1 MRVRREHLIH
11 ASILLIILLVLGI
24 QIGGA
29 RSQATD
35 EESRQTEILVAFTQ
49 NEWWLIRWSDNRP
62 VCRVYTD
69 HEGLPTPNEIQEYCG
84 DTLYDT
90 WQNTQP
96 CAEIN
101 SENPELSACQGLYL
115 HFIGSAP
122 AERTLQVELPKP
134 RVWIT
139 LSNCDPVPLENRCQN
154 LPFMEFIAEEPLPN
168 EFILGIVGTIDGEPF
183 TCRGDRCEIPL
194 LPTTPEGV
202 QVEFWADS
210 SYGDASKQYQAQVR
224 VIDTGVTANPAETG
238 WYVDVLSTQWLG
250 GDTAASCAQAWQAFP
265 PIGGVPPWLSNPED
279 PTALSS
285 SEPYAYLAGRLIAFG
300 VVDAGDCP
308 AGGLLEN
315 GWANTCG
322 VEQARPAVEA
332 WQNNFNQQIIAGAQ
346 EARIPSQLLK
356 NLFAQESQFWPGT
369 VDYEIPE
376 FGFGR
381 MTELGADTVLLWNPE
396 FYAQFCP
403 LVLSE
408 SECEKGYALLT
419 EEDQAILRGALA
431 VSADADCPT
440 CETGIDL
447 SYTGYS
453 ISLFAQTIQA
463 NCAQAGQIVQNATGV
478 IPGNISRY
486 EDLWRFTLVNYHA
499 GPGCLSNAV
508 NRTFSSN
515 QGMTWLNVSS
525 NLEPGCQ
532 SALAFVDKIAGP
544 PPEVTALPTILPPT
558 ATPTPGPAATQ
569 PAATTPTS
577 GAPTPTPDLTLY
589 PPPPTLAPTLPPT
602 PYPTP

>member
-1 MRVRREHLIH
+1 MRVRREHSIH
-11 ASILLIILLVLGI
+11 ASILLAILLVLGL
-24 QIGGA
+24 QIRGA
-29 RSQATD
+29 KSQAAD
-35 EESRQTEILVAFTQ
+35 VDRRQTEILVAFTQ

-84 DTLYDT
+84 DTLYDD

-96 CAEIN
+96 CNEIN
-101 SENPELSACQGLYL
+101 TENPELSECRGMYL

-122 AERTLQVELPKP
+122 AERTLQVELPKA

-139 LSNCDPVPLENRCQN
+139 LSNCDPVPLENRCQS
-154 LPFMEFIAEEPLPN
+154 LPYLQFIAEEPLPN
-168 EFILGIVGTIDGEPF
+168 EFILGVVGTVDGEPF
-183 TCRGDRCEIPL
+183 TCGGDSCEIPL
-194 LPTTPEGV
+194 VPTNPEGIL
-202 QVEFWADS
+202 VEFWADS
-210 SYGDASKQYQAQVR
+210 SYGDSSQQYQAQVR
-224 VIDTGVTANPAETG
+224 VVDTGVTVDPEETG
-238 WYVDVLSTQWLG
+238 WYVDVLSSQWLG
-250 GDTAASCAQAWQAFP
+250 DGVVASCAQAWQAFP
-265 PIGGVPPWLSNPED
+265 PVGGVPAWLANPDD
-279 PTALSS
+279 PTELSS
-285 SEPYAYLAGRLIAFG
+285 AEPYAYLAGRLIVAG
-300 VVDAGDCP
+300 VVNASQCP
-308 AGGLLEN
+308 AGGLQEN

-322 VEQARPAVEA
+322 VEQALPDVEA
-332 WQNNFNQQIIAGAQ
+332 WQNSFNQQIVAAAG

-369 VDYEIPE
+369 VDDEIPE

-396 FYAQFCP
+396 FYNQFCP

-408 SECEKGYALLT
+408 TECAKGYSLLGA
-419 EEDQAILRGALA
+419 EEQAILRGALA

-447 SYTGYS
+447 SYTGFS
-453 ISLFAQTIQA
+453 ISLFAQTVQA
-463 NCAQAGQIVQNATGV
+463 NCAQAGQIVQNASGV
-478 IPGNISRY
+478 VPGNITRY

-508 NRTFSSN
+508 NATFSAN
-515 QGMTWLNVSS
+515 QGLTWLNVSS

-532 SALAFVDKIAGP
+532 TALIFVDKIAGP
-544 PPEVTALPTILPPT
+544 PVVETPLPTFVPPT
-558 ATPTPGPAATQ
+558 VTLTPTPALSPV
-569 PAATTPTS
+569 PSPTP
-577 GAPTPTPDLTLY
+577 GAPTPTPDLTQY